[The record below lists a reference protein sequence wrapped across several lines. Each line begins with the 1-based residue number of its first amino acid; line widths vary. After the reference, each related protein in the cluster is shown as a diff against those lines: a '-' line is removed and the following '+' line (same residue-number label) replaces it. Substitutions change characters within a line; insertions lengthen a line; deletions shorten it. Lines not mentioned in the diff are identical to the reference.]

1 MTVTL
6 KIKEYSPIFNFS
18 YKNSHPS
25 LQSPWSPPCTSS
37 KNITIILFMKEG
49 IREIITCKSFQEIT
63 WCPNCSALSFISLAL
78 TANFMRACS
87 SWSDPG
93 GCLPVTYLIQQVNF
107 KILRDTFYLLILLI
121 NIAPGKKEK
130 MLLPID
136 PWHGSNSCHT
146 KATRGQEPHKQE
158 RNCHH
163 SRNNNW
169 TEYDQQW
176 SGYGHQNDR
185 GSKGQT
191 GEN

>member
-1 MTVTL
+1 MISTL
-6 KIKEYSPIFNFS
+6 YFFEEYHHSFHERRYKRDHHMQVFSRNNLMPKLLSPVFHFPCL
-18 YKNSHPS
+18 NSQLYACLFQLVWPWRMPPS
-25 LQSPWSPPCTSS
+25 NIPNSTGQFQ
-37 KNITIILFMKEG
+37 NITWHILF
-49 IREIITCKSFQEIT
+49 INI
-63 WCPNCSALSFISLAL
+63 
-78 TANFMRACS
+78 
-87 SWSDPG
+87 
-93 GCLPVTYLIQQVNF
+93 
-107 KILRDTFYLLILLI
+107 I
-121 NIAPGKKEK
+121 NIAPRKKEK
-130 MLLPID
+130 MLSPID

-176 SGYGHQNDR
+176 SGYGQQNDR